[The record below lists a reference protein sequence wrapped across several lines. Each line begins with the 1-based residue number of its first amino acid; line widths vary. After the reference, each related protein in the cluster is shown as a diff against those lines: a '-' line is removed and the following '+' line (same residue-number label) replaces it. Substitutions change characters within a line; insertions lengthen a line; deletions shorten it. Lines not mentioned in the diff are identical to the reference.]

1 MSQLSLVFFT
11 VLAQSAVGMF
21 IALGLV
27 EMLFK
32 PNEKAMSQSMTR
44 SFIAVFVLLGIGA
57 VASVTHL
64 GQPFRMFNVMF
75 GLAHGSALSL
85 EIVGLTLF
93 GGAGAAYTGMRLFN
107 LMPAIRKLLLPVAMV
122 LGVVFILAIA
132 NVYTLA
138 TVPTWNTPFTSF
150 QFLMTAAVLGPIA
163 AAVMLRAQSAS
174 MGELGAKADRTLAVS
189 AAGFGLIALMGY
201 AAYLVWLGQ
210 LNVHVNPFEVVDYSF
225 RLALVRVG
233 LLLAGVLFWLV
244 SAVKGNCNAKHVAIA
259 SFVLVLVSEFMGR
272 AFFYD
277 VYISASAGM

>member
-32 PNEKAMSQSMTR
+32 PNEKAMTR
-44 SFIAVFVLLGIGA
+44 SFIAVFVLLGVGA
-57 VASVTHL
+57 IASVTHL
-64 GQPFRMFNVMF
+64 GHPLRMFNVMF

-85 EIVGLTLF
+85 EIVGLSLF

-107 LMPAIRKLLLPVAMV
+107 IKPEIRQRLLPVAMV

-132 NVYTLA
+132 NVYTLV

-163 AAVMLRAQSAS
+163 AAVMLRVQSTG
-174 MGELGAKADRTLAVS
+174 MGELGEKADRTLAVS
-189 AAGFGLIALMGY
+189 ASVFGLVALMGY

-210 LNVHVNPFEVVDYSF
+210 LDLHVNPFEVVDYSF
-225 RLALVRVG
+225 RLAMMRVG

-244 SAVKGNCNAKHVAIA
+244 SAMKGTHSAKHITIA
-259 SFVLVLVSEFMGR
+259 SFMLVLVSEFMGR

>member
-21 IALGLV
+21 ISLGLI
-27 EMLFK
+27 EMKFK
-32 PNEKAMSQSMTR
+32 PNDKVMTR
-44 SFIAVFVLLGIGA
+44 SFIAVFVLLGVGA
-57 VASVTHL
+57 ITSVTHL
-64 GQPFRMFNVMF
+64 GHPLRMFNVMF

-85 EIVGLTLF
+85 EIVGLSLF
-93 GGAGAAYTGMRLFN
+93 GGAGAAYTGLRLFN
-107 LMPAIRKLLLPVAMV
+107 LKPEIRQRLLPITMV

-163 AAVMLRAQSAS
+163 AAVMLRAQSAG
-174 MGELGAKADRTLAVS
+174 MGELGAKADRTLALS
-189 AAGFGLIALMGY
+189 AAGFGLVALMGY

-210 LNVHVNPFEVVDYSF
+210 LNLQVNPFEVVDYSF
-225 RLALVRVG
+225 CLAIMRVG
-233 LLLAGVLFWLV
+233 LLLAGILFWLV
-244 SAVKGNCNAKHVAIA
+244 SAVKGSCDAKHAVIT
-259 SFVLVLVSEFMGR
+259 SFMLVLVSEFMGR

>member
-1 MSQLSLVFFT
+1 MSQLSLVIFT
-11 VLAQSAVGMF
+11 VLAQAAVGMF

-27 EMLFK
+27 EMRLK
-32 PNEKAMSQSMTR
+32 PNEKVMTR

-57 VASVTHL
+57 MASVTHL

-85 EIVGLTLF
+85 EIVGLSLF
-93 GGAGAAYTGMRLFN
+93 GGAGAAYTGMRLFD
-107 LMPAIRKLLLPVAMV
+107 IRPDVRKFLLPIAMV
-122 LGVVFILAIA
+122 MGVVFILAIA

-163 AAVMLRAQSAS
+163 AAVMLRLQAKG
-174 MGELGAKADRTLAVS
+174 MGELAAKADKTLAVS
-189 AAGFGLIALMGY
+189 AAAFGIIALMGY

-225 RLALVRVG
+225 RVALIRVG
-233 LLLAGVLFWLV
+233 LLMSGIIFWLV
-244 SAVKGNCNAKHVAIA
+244 SATKGSHGAKPVVFA
-259 SFVLVLVSEFMGR
+259 SFAIVLASELMGR

-277 VYISASAGM
+277 VFISAGSGM

>member
-21 IALGLV
+21 IALGLI

-32 PNEKAMSQSMTR
+32 PNEKAMTR
-44 SFIAVFVLLGIGA
+44 SFMAVFVLLGVGA
-57 VASVTHL
+57 IASVTHL

-85 EIVGLTLF
+85 EIVGLSLF

-107 LMPAIRKLLLPVAMV
+107 IMPAMRKLVLPAAMI

-132 NVYTLA
+132 NVYTLT
-138 TVPTWNTPFTSF
+138 TVPTWNTSFTAF
-150 QFLMTAAVLGPIA
+150 QFLMTAGVVGPIA
-163 AAVMLRAQSAS
+163 AALMLRAQKAE
-174 MGELGAKADRTLAVS
+174 MGEMENVDNAL
-189 AAGFGLIALMGY
+189 AAGAALFSIITLMGY

-210 LNVHVNPFEVVDYSF
+210 LDIQHNPFEVVGYSF
-225 RLALVRVG
+225 ELAMLRVGALLIG
-233 LLLAGVLFWLV
+233 LLLILV
-244 SAVKGNCNAKHVAIA
+244 SALKRCEKAMFAALIA
-259 SFVLVLVSEFMGR
+259 FILVLASEFMGR